1 MEKISLQKKSF
12 FNSIG
17 LDVNNIPAELKI
29 KSTSMQNS
37 LPKEDMEFFGNDGM
51 IVQGQKYFR
60 LRNLVGTNKSAYN
73 NKSWLEIFVNND
85 KSDEIIKQYFKNP
98 NYYFRDLRKID
109 PMENH
114 REGNIELCED
124 NGKMYVVDGVG
135 RLSLMMVKYLL
146 EMSRASSK
154 EERAL
159 INKQYIFSANV
170 KSIPKDR
177 DIIYLVKMLENIYG
191 SKLKVSRDNPSDEYN
206 LVLTYGEKV
215 MHLKTKEDLENFIKN
230 SYLPKEHK
238 SQEKLKNRITNLTKI
253 GLEFKEDTDNDEI
266 FLVMGKIFPNYEI
279 FIKYYKKMLSYKI
292 EDKFYSLINL
302 SDVTY
307 EYILKLL
314 INLIK
319 QEESDMKKKVEK
331 KKNVSITAKE
341 KISEEVKSKGVK
353 NANKPAEKKVP
364 NEKAAVKLTEKKV
377 SSEKAVAKLAEKK
390 VINTKDLDAVKKK
403 VKDSVE
409 LINNSM
415 EMMYYKFKTE
425 ESKMFELANQS
436 TIILNIDRINDDTV
450 NSSISSIKSVFLEL
464 ENAISDEKD
473 ENKLKNISDFVKG
486 IKKSHLNENIISEY
500 KEEMLR
506 IYSACLN
513 KHVQRIITDSKLQ
526 KLDIQREEIEKEKCS
541 FFSKIIGKAKLKQAK
556 LDNINL
562 KRQLILSESQYADKL
577 HYYIEDGLSDLYA
590 YIKNEDEVKCLVEA
604 REFTRL
610 IETNMQIQN
619 YIDGA
624 KLNRQIKEKVEQ
636 KRNLPQLALSK
647 EKRRLFSKAQI
658 NLMEE
663 KNNELKRVIQITRA
677 NSLKQQNTGLVP
689 ILGNIKTTKAF
700 HKFCGDLNKIESEV
714 RSLI

>member
-17 LDVNNIPAELKI
+17 LDVNNIPAELKL
-29 KSTSMQNS
+29 KSTSIQNS
-37 LPKEDMEFFGNDGM
+37 LPKEDIEFLKNNKLAL
-51 IVQGQKYFR
+51 QGQKYFR
-60 LRNLVGTNKSAYN
+60 LKNLVGTNKQVYN
-73 NKSWLEIFVNND
+73 NKTWLEIFISNEKND
-85 KSDEIIKQYFKNP
+85 DIIKQYFKNP
-98 NYYFRDLRKID
+98 NYYFKDLRKID
-109 PMENH
+109 PLQKNKNN
-114 REGNIELCED
+114 NIELYED
-124 NGKMYVVDGVG
+124 NGKLFVIDGIG

-154 EERAL
+154 EEIAL

-177 DIIYLVKMLENIYG
+177 DVIYLVMMLEDIYG
-191 SKLKVSRDNPSDEYN
+191 QKLKVSRDNPSEEYS
-206 LVLTYGEKV
+206 LILTYGEKV
-215 MHLKTKEDLENFIKN
+215 MHLKTKEELKNFIKN

-238 SQEKLKNRITNLTKI
+238 SEEKLKARLNILAKI
-253 GLEFKEDTDNDEI
+253 GLKFEENSNNDEI

-279 FIKYYKKMLSYKI
+279 FIKYYKKMLSYNI
-292 EDKFYSLINL
+292 ENKLYSLINL

-307 EYILKLL
+307 EQVLKLL

-319 QEESDMKKKVEK
+319 QEESNMKKKIENTKNVDVGAKEK
-331 KKNVSITAKE
+331 KSESVKTKSTKNVSKA
-341 KISEEVKSKGVK
+341 EE
-353 NANKPAEKKVP
+353 NKAIDV
-364 NEKAAVKLTEKKV
+364 
-377 SSEKAVAKLAEKK
+377 
-390 VINTKDLDAVKKK
+390 KDLDDVKKK

-409 LINNSM
+409 LINNSI

-436 TIILNIDRINDDTV
+436 TIALNIDRINDDTV

-464 ENAISDEKD
+464 ENSITNDNDEV
-473 ENKLKNISDFVKG
+473 KLKNINDY
-486 IKKSHLNENIISEY
+486 IKSMKKNHLSESIISEY

-506 IYSACLN
+506 IYSSCLN
-513 KHVQRIITDSKLQ
+513 KHVQRIITDSKLE

-556 LDNINL
+556 LDNLNL
-562 KRQLILSESQYADKL
+562 KKQLILSESQYADKL
-577 HYYIEDGLSDLYA
+577 HYYVEDGLSDLYA
-590 YIKNEDEVKCLVEA
+590 YIKNEEEERCLVEA
-604 REFTRL
+604 KTFIRL
-610 IETNMQIQN
+610 VESNMQIQN
-619 YIDGA
+619 YIDNT
-624 KLNRQIKEKVEQ
+624 KLNKQIKEKVEQ

-677 NSLKQQNTGLVP
+677 NSLKQQNTGMVP
-689 ILGNIKTTKAF
+689 ILGNIKTTKTF
-700 HKFCGDLNKIESEV
+700 HKFCGELNKIEAEV

>member
-17 LDVNNIPAELKI
+17 LDVSNIPAELKL
-29 KSTSMQNS
+29 KSTSIQNS
-37 LPKEDMEFFGNDGM
+37 LPKEDIEFLKNNGLT
-51 IVQGQKYFR
+51 VQGQKYFR
-60 LRNLVGTNKSAYN
+60 LRNLVGTNKQAYN
-73 NKSWLEIFVNND
+73 NKTWLEIFIDNE

-98 NYYFRDLRKID
+98 NYYFKDLRKID
-109 PMENH
+109 PLERN
-114 REGNIELCED
+114 RDNNIELYED
-124 NGKMYVVDGVG
+124 NGKIFIIDGIS

-177 DIIYLVKMLENIYG
+177 DIIYLVMMLENIYG
-191 SKLKVSRDNPSDEYN
+191 SKLKVSRDNPSEEYS
-206 LVLTYGEKV
+206 LILTYGEKV
-215 MHLKTKEDLENFIKN
+215 MHLKTKEELENFIKN
-230 SYLPKEHK
+230 SYLPREHK
-238 SQEKLKNRITNLTKI
+238 SEDKLKTRINNLAKI
-253 GLEFKEDTDNDEI
+253 GLEFEEDSDNDEI

-279 FIKYYKKMLSYKI
+279 FVKYYKKMLGYKI
-292 EDKFYSLINL
+292 EDKLYSSINL

-307 EYILKLL
+307 EQVLKLL

-319 QEESDMKKKVEK
+319 QEESNMKKKIEDTKKVSVGAKEK
-331 KKNVSITAKE
+331 KSEGVKTKNTKNVSKT
-341 KISEEVKSKGVK
+341 EE
-353 NANKPAEKKVP
+353 NKV
-364 NEKAAVKLTEKKV
+364 VDV
-377 SSEKAVAKLAEKK
+377 
-390 VINTKDLDAVKKK
+390 KDLDNVKKK

-409 LINNSM
+409 LINNSI

-436 TIILNIDRINDDTV
+436 TIALNIDRISDDTV

-464 ENAISDEKD
+464 ENSITDDKD
-473 ENKLKNISDFVKG
+473 EAKLKNINDY
-486 IKKSHLNENIISEY
+486 IKSMKKNHLNESMISEY

-513 KHVQRIITDSKLQ
+513 KHVQRIITDSKLE

-577 HYYIEDGLSDLYA
+577 HYYVEDGLSDLYA
-590 YIKNEDEVKCLVEA
+590 YMKNEEEERCLVEA
-604 REFTRL
+604 KSFIRL
-610 IETNMQIQN
+610 IESNMQVQN
-619 YIDGA
+619 YIDNA
-624 KLNRQIKEKVEQ
+624 KLNKQIKEKVEQ

-700 HKFCGDLNKIESEV
+700 HKFCGELNKIEAEV

>member
-17 LDVNNIPAELKI
+17 LDVSNIPAELKL
-29 KSTSMQNS
+29 KSTSIQNS
-37 LPKEDMEFFGNDGM
+37 LPKEDIEFLKNNGLT
-51 IVQGQKYFR
+51 VQGQKYFR
-60 LRNLVGTNKSAYN
+60 LRNLVGTNKQAYN
-73 NKSWLEIFVNND
+73 NKTWLEIFIDNE
-85 KSDEIIKQYFKNP
+85 KSDEIIKLYFKNP
-98 NYYFRDLRKID
+98 NYYFKDLRKID
-109 PMENH
+109 PLERN
-114 REGNIELCED
+114 RDNNIELYED
-124 NGKMYVVDGVG
+124 NGKIFIIDGIS

-177 DIIYLVKMLENIYG
+177 DIIYLVMMLENIYG
-191 SKLKVSRDNPSDEYN
+191 SKLKVSRDNPSEEYS
-206 LVLTYGEKV
+206 LILTYGEKV
-215 MHLKTKEDLENFIKN
+215 MHLKTKEELENFIKN
-230 SYLPKEHK
+230 SYLPREHK
-238 SQEKLKNRITNLTKI
+238 SEDKLKTRINNLAKI
-253 GLEFKEDTDNDEI
+253 GLEFEEDSDNDEI

-279 FIKYYKKMLSYKI
+279 FVKYYKKMLGYKI
-292 EDKFYSLINL
+292 EDKLYSSINL

-307 EYILKLL
+307 EQVLKLL

-319 QEESDMKKKVEK
+319 QEESNMKKKIENTKKVSVGAKEK
-331 KKNVSITAKE
+331 KSEGVKTKNTKNVSKT
-341 KISEEVKSKGVK
+341 EE
-353 NANKPAEKKVP
+353 NKV
-364 NEKAAVKLTEKKV
+364 VDV
-377 SSEKAVAKLAEKK
+377 
-390 VINTKDLDAVKKK
+390 KDLDNVKKK

-409 LINNSM
+409 LINNSI

-436 TIILNIDRINDDTV
+436 TIALNIDRISDDTV

-464 ENAISDEKD
+464 ENSITDDKD
-473 ENKLKNISDFVKG
+473 EAKLKNINDY
-486 IKKSHLNENIISEY
+486 IKSMKKNHLNESMISEY

-513 KHVQRIITDSKLQ
+513 KHVQRIITDSKLE

-577 HYYIEDGLSDLYA
+577 HYYVEDGLSDLYA
-590 YIKNEDEVKCLVEA
+590 YMKNEEEERCLVEA
-604 REFTRL
+604 KSFIRL
-610 IETNMQIQN
+610 IESNMQVQN
-619 YIDGA
+619 YIDNA
-624 KLNRQIKEKVEQ
+624 KLNKQIKEKVEQ

-700 HKFCGDLNKIESEV
+700 HKFCGELNKIEAEV

>member
-17 LDVNNIPAELKI
+17 LDVSNIPAELKL
-29 KSTSMQNS
+29 KSTSIQNS
-37 LPKEDMEFFGNDGM
+37 LPKEDIEFLKNNGLT
-51 IVQGQKYFR
+51 VQGQKYFR
-60 LRNLVGTNKSAYN
+60 LRNLVGTNKQAYN
-73 NKSWLEIFVNND
+73 NKTWLEIFIDNE

-98 NYYFRDLRKID
+98 NYYFKDLRKID
-109 PMENH
+109 PLERN
-114 REGNIELCED
+114 RDNNIELYED
-124 NGKMYVVDGVG
+124 NGKIFIIDGIS

-177 DIIYLVKMLENIYG
+177 DIIYLVMMLENIYG
-191 SKLKVSRDNPSDEYN
+191 SKLKVSRDNPSEEYS
-206 LVLTYGEKV
+206 LILTYGEKV
-215 MHLKTKEDLENFIKN
+215 MHLKTKDELEKFIKN
-230 SYLPKEHK
+230 SYLPREHK
-238 SQEKLKNRITNLTKI
+238 SEDKLKTRINNLAKI
-253 GLEFKEDTDNDEI
+253 GLEFEEDSDNDEI

-279 FIKYYKKMLSYKI
+279 FVKYYKKMLGYKI
-292 EDKFYSLINL
+292 EDKLYSSINL

-307 EYILKLL
+307 EQVLKLL

-319 QEESDMKKKVEK
+319 QEESNMKKKIEDTKKVSVGAKEK
-331 KKNVSITAKE
+331 KSEGVKTKNTKNVSKT
-341 KISEEVKSKGVK
+341 EE
-353 NANKPAEKKVP
+353 NKV
-364 NEKAAVKLTEKKV
+364 VDV
-377 SSEKAVAKLAEKK
+377 
-390 VINTKDLDAVKKK
+390 KDLDNVKKK

-409 LINNSM
+409 LINNSI

-436 TIILNIDRINDDTV
+436 TIALNIDRISDDTV

-464 ENAISDEKD
+464 ENSITDDKD
-473 ENKLKNISDFVKG
+473 EAKLKNINDY
-486 IKKSHLNENIISEY
+486 IKSMKKNHLNESMISEY

-513 KHVQRIITDSKLQ
+513 KHVQRIITDSKLE

-577 HYYIEDGLSDLYA
+577 HYYVEDGLSDLYA
-590 YIKNEDEVKCLVEA
+590 YMKNEEEERCLVEA
-604 REFTRL
+604 KSFIRL
-610 IETNMQIQN
+610 IESNMQVQN
-619 YIDGA
+619 YIDNA
-624 KLNRQIKEKVEQ
+624 KLNKQIKEKVEK

-700 HKFCGDLNKIESEV
+700 HKFCGELNKIEAEV

>member
-17 LDVNNIPAELKI
+17 LDVSNIPAELKL
-29 KSTSMQNS
+29 KSTSIQNS
-37 LPKEDMEFFGNDGM
+37 LPKEDIEFLKNNGLT
-51 IVQGQKYFR
+51 VQGQKYFR
-60 LRNLVGTNKSAYN
+60 LRNLVGTNKQAYN
-73 NKSWLEIFVNND
+73 NKTWLEIFIDNE
-85 KSDEIIKQYFKNP
+85 KSDEIIKLYFKNP
-98 NYYFRDLRKID
+98 NYYFKDLRKID
-109 PMENH
+109 PLERN
-114 REGNIELCED
+114 RDNNIELYED
-124 NGKMYVVDGVG
+124 NGKIFIIDGIS

-177 DIIYLVKMLENIYG
+177 DIIYLVMMLENIYG
-191 SKLKVSRDNPSDEYN
+191 SKLKVSRDNPSEEYS
-206 LVLTYGEKV
+206 LILTYGEKV
-215 MHLKTKEDLENFIKN
+215 MHLKTKEELENFIKN
-230 SYLPKEHK
+230 SYLPREHK
-238 SQEKLKNRITNLTKI
+238 SEDKLKTRINNLAKI
-253 GLEFKEDTDNDEI
+253 GLEFEEDSDNDEI

-279 FIKYYKKMLSYKI
+279 FVKYYKKMLGYKI
-292 EDKFYSLINL
+292 EDKLYSSINL

-307 EYILKLL
+307 EQVLKLL

-319 QEESDMKKKVEK
+319 QEESNMKKKIEDTKKVSVGAKEK
-331 KKNVSITAKE
+331 KSEGVKTKNTKNVSKT
-341 KISEEVKSKGVK
+341 EE
-353 NANKPAEKKVP
+353 NKV
-364 NEKAAVKLTEKKV
+364 VDV
-377 SSEKAVAKLAEKK
+377 
-390 VINTKDLDAVKKK
+390 KDLDNVKKK

-409 LINNSM
+409 LINNSI

-436 TIILNIDRINDDTV
+436 TIALNIDRISDDTV

-464 ENAISDEKD
+464 ENSITDDKD
-473 ENKLKNISDFVKG
+473 EAKLKNINDY
-486 IKKSHLNENIISEY
+486 IKSMKKNHLNESMISEY

-513 KHVQRIITDSKLQ
+513 KHVQRIITDSKLE

-577 HYYIEDGLSDLYA
+577 HYYVEDGLSDLYA
-590 YIKNEDEVKCLVEA
+590 YMKNEEEERCLVEA
-604 REFTRL
+604 KSFIRL
-610 IETNMQIQN
+610 IESNMQVQN
-619 YIDGA
+619 YIDNA
-624 KLNRQIKEKVEQ
+624 KLNKQIKEKVEQ

-700 HKFCGDLNKIESEV
+700 HKFCGELNKIEAEV

>member
-17 LDVNNIPAELKI
+17 LDVSNIPAELKL
-29 KSTSMQNS
+29 KSTSIQNS
-37 LPKEDMEFFGNDGM
+37 LPKEDIEFLKNNGLT
-51 IVQGQKYFR
+51 VQGQKYFR
-60 LRNLVGTNKSAYN
+60 LRNLVGTNKQAYN
-73 NKSWLEIFVNND
+73 NKTWLEIFIDNE
-85 KSDEIIKQYFKNP
+85 KSDEIIKLYFKNP
-98 NYYFRDLRKID
+98 NYYFKDLRKID
-109 PMENH
+109 PLERN
-114 REGNIELCED
+114 RDNNIELYED
-124 NGKMYVVDGVG
+124 NGKIFIIDGIS

-177 DIIYLVKMLENIYG
+177 DIIYLVMMLENIYG
-191 SKLKVSRDNPSDEYN
+191 SKLKVSRDNPSEEYS
-206 LVLTYGEKV
+206 LILTYGEKV
-215 MHLKTKEDLENFIKN
+215 MHLKTKEELENFIKN
-230 SYLPKEHK
+230 SYLPREHK
-238 SQEKLKNRITNLTKI
+238 SEDKLKTRINNLAKI
-253 GLEFKEDTDNDEI
+253 GLEFEEDSDNDEI

-279 FIKYYKKMLSYKI
+279 FVKYYKKMLGYKI
-292 EDKFYSLINL
+292 EDKLYSSINL

-307 EYILKLL
+307 EQVLKLL

-319 QEESDMKKKVEK
+319 QEESNMKKKIEDTKKVSVGAKEK
-331 KKNVSITAKE
+331 KSEGVKTKNTKNVSKT
-341 KISEEVKSKGVK
+341 EE
-353 NANKPAEKKVP
+353 NKV
-364 NEKAAVKLTEKKV
+364 VDV
-377 SSEKAVAKLAEKK
+377 
-390 VINTKDLDAVKKK
+390 KDLDNVKKK

-409 LINNSM
+409 LINNSI

-436 TIILNIDRINDDTV
+436 TIALNIDRISDDTV

-464 ENAISDEKD
+464 ENSITDDKD
-473 ENKLKNISDFVKG
+473 EAKLKNINDY
-486 IKKSHLNENIISEY
+486 IKSMKKNHLNESMISEY

-513 KHVQRIITDSKLQ
+513 KHVQRIITDSKLE

-577 HYYIEDGLSDLYA
+577 HYYVEDGLSDLYA
-590 YIKNEDEVKCLVEA
+590 YMKNEEEERCLVEA
-604 REFTRL
+604 KSFIRL
-610 IETNMQIQN
+610 IESNMQVQN
-619 YIDGA
+619 YIDNA
-624 KLNRQIKEKVEQ
+624 KLNKQIKEKVVQ
-636 KRNLPQLALSK
+636 KRNLPQLALTK

-700 HKFCGDLNKIESEV
+700 HKFCGELNKIEAEV

>member
-17 LDVNNIPAELKI
+17 LDVSNIPAELKL
-29 KSTSMQNS
+29 KSTSIQNS
-37 LPKEDMEFFGNDGM
+37 LPKEDIEFLKNNGLT
-51 IVQGQKYFR
+51 VQGQKYFR
-60 LRNLVGTNKSAYN
+60 LRNLVGTNKQAYN
-73 NKSWLEIFVNND
+73 NKTWLEIFIDNE
-85 KSDEIIKQYFKNP
+85 KSDEIIKLYFKNP
-98 NYYFRDLRKID
+98 NYYFKDLRKID
-109 PMENH
+109 PLERN
-114 REGNIELCED
+114 RDNNIELYED
-124 NGKMYVVDGVG
+124 NGKIFIIDGIS

-177 DIIYLVKMLENIYG
+177 DIIYLVMMLENIYG
-191 SKLKVSRDNPSDEYN
+191 SKLKVSRDNPSEEYS
-206 LVLTYGEKV
+206 LILTYGEKV
-215 MHLKTKEDLENFIKN
+215 MHLKTKEELENFIKN
-230 SYLPKEHK
+230 SYLPREHK
-238 SQEKLKNRITNLTKI
+238 SEDKLKTRINNLAKI
-253 GLEFKEDTDNDEI
+253 GLEFEEDSDNDEI

-279 FIKYYKKMLSYKI
+279 FVKYYKKMLGYKI
-292 EDKFYSLINL
+292 EDKLYSSINL

-307 EYILKLL
+307 EQVLKLL

-319 QEESDMKKKVEK
+319 QEESNMKKKIEDTKKVSVGAKEK
-331 KKNVSITAKE
+331 KSEGVKTKNTKNVSKT
-341 KISEEVKSKGVK
+341 EE
-353 NANKPAEKKVP
+353 NKV
-364 NEKAAVKLTEKKV
+364 VDV
-377 SSEKAVAKLAEKK
+377 
-390 VINTKDLDAVKKK
+390 KDLDNVKKK

-409 LINNSM
+409 LINNSI

-436 TIILNIDRINDDTV
+436 TIALNIDRISDDTV

-464 ENAISDEKD
+464 ENSITDDKD
-473 ENKLKNISDFVKG
+473 EAKLKNINDY
-486 IKKSHLNENIISEY
+486 IKSMKKNHLNESMISEY

-513 KHVQRIITDSKLQ
+513 KHVQRIITDSKLE

-577 HYYIEDGLSDLYA
+577 HYYVEDGLSDLYA
-590 YIKNEDEVKCLVEA
+590 YMKNEEEERCLVEA
-604 REFTRL
+604 KSFIRL
-610 IETNMQIQN
+610 IESNMQVQN
-619 YIDGA
+619 YIDNE
-624 KLNRQIKEKVEQ
+624 KLNKQIKEKVEQ

-700 HKFCGDLNKIESEV
+700 HKFCGELNKIEAEV

>member
-17 LDVNNIPAELKI
+17 LDVSNIPAELKL
-29 KSTSMQNS
+29 KSTSIQNS
-37 LPKEDMEFFGNDGM
+37 LPKEDIEFLKNNGLT
-51 IVQGQKYFR
+51 VQGQKYFR
-60 LRNLVGTNKSAYN
+60 LRNLVGTNKQAYN
-73 NKSWLEIFVNND
+73 NKTWLEIFIDNE
-85 KSDEIIKQYFKNP
+85 KSDEIIKLYFKNP
-98 NYYFRDLRKID
+98 NYYFKDLRKID
-109 PMENH
+109 PLERN
-114 REGNIELCED
+114 RDNNIELYED
-124 NGKMYVVDGVG
+124 NGKIFIIDGIS

-177 DIIYLVKMLENIYG
+177 DIIYLVMMLENIYG
-191 SKLKVSRDNPSDEYN
+191 SKLKVSRDNPSEEYS
-206 LVLTYGEKV
+206 LILTYGEKV
-215 MHLKTKEDLENFIKN
+215 MHLKTKDELENFIKN
-230 SYLPKEHK
+230 SYLPREHK
-238 SQEKLKNRITNLTKI
+238 SEDKLKTRINNLAKI
-253 GLEFKEDTDNDEI
+253 GLEFEEDSDNDEI

-279 FIKYYKKMLSYKI
+279 FVKYYKKMLGYKI
-292 EDKFYSLINL
+292 EDKLYSSINL

-307 EYILKLL
+307 EQVLKLL

-319 QEESDMKKKVEK
+319 QEESNMKKKIENTKKVSVGAKEK
-331 KKNVSITAKE
+331 KSEGVKTKNTKNVSKT
-341 KISEEVKSKGVK
+341 EE
-353 NANKPAEKKVP
+353 NKV
-364 NEKAAVKLTEKKV
+364 VDV
-377 SSEKAVAKLAEKK
+377 
-390 VINTKDLDAVKKK
+390 KDLDNVKKK

-409 LINNSM
+409 LINNSI

-436 TIILNIDRINDDTV
+436 TIALNIDRISDDTV

-464 ENAISDEKD
+464 ENSITDDKD
-473 ENKLKNISDFVKG
+473 EAKLKNINDY
-486 IKKSHLNENIISEY
+486 IKSMKKNHLNESMISEY

-513 KHVQRIITDSKLQ
+513 KHVQRIITDSKLE

-577 HYYIEDGLSDLYA
+577 HYYVEDGLSDLYA
-590 YIKNEDEVKCLVEA
+590 YMKNEEEERCLVEA
-604 REFTRL
+604 KSFIRL
-610 IETNMQIQN
+610 IESNMQVQN
-619 YIDGA
+619 YIDNA
-624 KLNRQIKEKVEQ
+624 KLNKQIKEKVEQ

-700 HKFCGDLNKIESEV
+700 HKFCGELNKIEAEV

>member
-17 LDVNNIPAELKI
+17 LDVSNIPAELKL
-29 KSTSMQNS
+29 KSTSIQNS
-37 LPKEDMEFFGNDGM
+37 LPKEDIEFLKNNGLT
-51 IVQGQKYFR
+51 VQGQKYFR
-60 LRNLVGTNKSAYN
+60 LRNLVGTNKQAYN
-73 NKSWLEIFVNND
+73 NKTWLEIFIDNE

-98 NYYFRDLRKID
+98 NYYFKDLRKID
-109 PMENH
+109 PLERN
-114 REGNIELCED
+114 RDNNIELYED
-124 NGKMYVVDGVG
+124 NGKIFIIDGIS

-177 DIIYLVKMLENIYG
+177 DIIYLVMMLENIYG
-191 SKLKVSRDNPSDEYN
+191 SKLKVSRDNPSEEYS
-206 LVLTYGEKV
+206 LILTYGEKV
-215 MHLKTKEDLENFIKN
+215 MHLKTKDELENFIKN
-230 SYLPKEHK
+230 SYLPREHK
-238 SQEKLKNRITNLTKI
+238 SEDKLRTRINNLAKI
-253 GLEFKEDTDNDEI
+253 GLEFEEDSDNDEI

-279 FIKYYKKMLSYKI
+279 FVKYYKKMLGYKI
-292 EDKFYSLINL
+292 EDKLYSSINL

-307 EYILKLL
+307 EQVLKLL

-319 QEESDMKKKVEK
+319 QEESNMKKKIENTKKVSVGAKEK
-331 KKNVSITAKE
+331 KSEGVKTKNTKNVSKT
-341 KISEEVKSKGVK
+341 EE
-353 NANKPAEKKVP
+353 NKV
-364 NEKAAVKLTEKKV
+364 VDV
-377 SSEKAVAKLAEKK
+377 
-390 VINTKDLDAVKKK
+390 KDLDNVKKK

-409 LINNSM
+409 LINNSI

-436 TIILNIDRINDDTV
+436 TIALNIDRISDDTV

-464 ENAISDEKD
+464 ENSITDDKD
-473 ENKLKNISDFVKG
+473 EAKLKNINDY
-486 IKKSHLNENIISEY
+486 IKSMKKNHLNESMISEY

-513 KHVQRIITDSKLQ
+513 KHVQRIITDSKLE

-577 HYYIEDGLSDLYA
+577 HYYVEDGLSDLYA
-590 YIKNEDEVKCLVEA
+590 YMKNEEEERCLVEA
-604 REFTRL
+604 KSFIRL
-610 IETNMQIQN
+610 IESNMQVQN
-619 YIDGA
+619 YIDNA
-624 KLNRQIKEKVEQ
+624 KLNKQIKEKVEQ

-700 HKFCGDLNKIESEV
+700 HKFCGELNKIEAEV